1 MSCNASYATG
11 AAVRCQLTK
20 LGLEGVGD
28 LPKLFFC
35 ANTCAARY
43 RGACLARPIGQRLIA
58 RVQEWATRLLG
69 TDLRTGD
76 AVHMSNSLDAHRYV
90 YDGDGTVTALEYVHA
105 ASSAK
110 IYVEGMGA
118 RTYECWPADLKRRDI
133 STTGPVT
140 RGMVRPSDEAPPPPP
155 AEDDDRERAVA
166 SQAKRARIAEVATAS
181 EAQERASAEV
191 LIQAADDRARAAEGR
206 AATAESSEQRTQ
218 RMCERQVWRA
228 ASEAAAARAKLDSAL
243 GEVEALTLERDI
255 LEAKEGKTEA
265 QQARLKKLNNR
276 AAQCTPAVL
285 GALKTERGQLRRE
298 LDECDAR
305 IAQLESNAESMT
317 QTVATQAA
325 EIAALQAQLQ
335 LAARPK
341 IWVPVRCN
349 DKGAGRGRPHDEMT
363 RLLYGKLLTLRAPP
377 SEIAEIVATCVYAIL
392 AEFPDE
398 VKKMVLPTDAF
409 ARNMR
414 PELGLMHQMISALT
428 VGSGE
433 LVAWVNDASPSDGR
447 ELGAL
452 VARVKSIVND
462 KVVMRHCHTAGVYE
476 TPGATA
482 AGGALAIKEKSFD
495 R

>member
-1 MSCNASYATG
+1 MPWW
-11 AAVRCQLTK
+11 L
-20 LGLEGVGD
+20 
-28 LPKLFFC
+28 
-35 ANTCAARY
+35 
-43 RGACLARPIGQRLIA
+43 
-58 RVQEWATRLLG
+58 
-69 TDLRTGD
+69 
-76 AVHMSNSLDAHRYV
+76 
-90 YDGDGTVTALEYVHA
+90 
-105 ASSAK
+105 
-110 IYVEGMGA
+110 
-118 RTYECWPADLKRRDI
+118 
-133 STTGPVT
+133 
-140 RGMVRPSDEAPPPPP
+140 
-155 AEDDDRERAVA
+155 RAVNPHGTIG
-166 SQAKRARIAEVATAS
+166 S
-181 EAQERASAEV
+181 
-191 LIQAADDRARAAEGR
+191 DRARAAEGR

-218 RMCERQVWRA
+218 RTCERQVWRA

-243 GEVEALTLERDI
+243 GEVKALALERDTF
-255 LEAKEGKTEA
+255 AANEGKTEA
-265 QQARLKKLNNR
+265 PQKARLKALTNR

-305 IAQLESNAESMT
+305 IAQLESNTESMT
-317 QTVATQAA
+317 QTVATQAT

-341 IWVPVRCN
+341 TWVPVRCN
-349 DKGAGRGRPHDEMT
+349 GKGAGRGRPHDEMT

-398 VKKMVLPTDAF
+398 VKKIELPTDAF

-414 PELGLMHQMISALT
+414 PELGVMHQMISALT

-447 ELGAL
+447 ELSAL

-462 KVVMRHCHTAGVYE
+462 KVATRHCHTAGVYE
-476 TPGATA
+476 ASGATA
-482 AGGALAIKEKSFD
+482 AGEALAIKEKSFD